1 MSVDHF
7 YLGPPDCYVDS
18 LDLLQITSFRLLYH
32 TGIDFADTICYD
44 FRRMKERRPELAGAP
59 DRNRPG
65 DFIPGGLEVVKTQR
79 SEGSGE
85 RAPAAPRPR
94 RRLQPPRQS
103 PEPEVSAQRE
113 STPRLAITGR
123 LGTNVMLRQTP
134 KGQDLARFAL
144 AVPAD
149 DGKARYETI
158 LVFGERVRAVQDF
171 QKGDAVEVIGYLH
184 EREVTGR
191 DGTKKLRREVYAT
204 VVRSR

>member
-1 MSVDHF
+1 MLSWNYTANRETHGV
-7 YLGPPDCYVDS
+7 LP
-18 LDLLQITSFRLLYH
+18 L
-32 TGIDFADTICYD
+32 
-44 FRRMKERRPELAGAP
+44 EEP

-65 DFIPGGLEVVKTQR
+65 DFIPGGLAA
-79 SEGSGE
+79 GE
-85 RAPAAPRPR
+85 RRTSEASAETAPVPAPRPR
-94 RRLQPPRQS
+94 TRRQRSPQG
-103 PEPEVSAQRE
+103 PEPKVAPQRE
-113 STPRLAITGR
+113 PTPRLAITGR
-123 LGTNVMLRQTP
+123 LGTAVMLRQTP

-158 LVFGERVRAVQDF
+158 LVFGERVRAVQEF

-191 DGTKKLRREVYAT
+191 DGTKRMRRELYAT